1 MSTRPKSQKIG
12 PDPKEREPAVSP
24 FSLSDSELDELTSLA
39 AAIPIEHRDGF
50 LHAVADVIAQ
60 YPEDARGPGLMAPRG
75 YKASAPFFESALA
88 LVRHRDR
95 GRGSRDSDRLF
106 LFKGFRG

>member
-1 MSTRPKSQKIG
+1 MSKRPKSQKIG

-60 YPEDARGPGLMAPRG
+60 YPEDARGPGPSCTA
-75 YKASAPFFESALA
+75 
-88 LVRHRDR
+88 
-95 GRGSRDSDRLF
+95 RLQSF
-106 LFKGFRG
+106 SPIF

>member
-1 MSTRPKSQKIG
+1 MP
-12 PDPKEREPAVSP
+12 P
-24 FSLSDSELDELTSLA
+24 FSLSDTELDELTSLA

-50 LHAVADVIAQ
+50 LHAVADAIAQ
-60 YPEDARGPGLMAPRG
+60 YPEDARGPGLLHREAAKLQPYFLNRPR
-75 YKASAPFFESALA
+75 
-88 LVRHRDR
+88 LVRYRDR

>member
-1 MSTRPKSQKIG
+1 MQLSH
-12 PDPKEREPAVSP
+12 EPHSLARAAPTKKGLPMSP

-60 YPEDARGPGLMAPRG
+60 YPENARGPGLMHREAAKLQPYFLNPPSLGAAPR
-75 YKASAPFFESALA
+75 
-88 LVRHRDR
+88 
-95 GRGSRDSDRLF
+95 SRAW
-106 LFKGFRG
+106 